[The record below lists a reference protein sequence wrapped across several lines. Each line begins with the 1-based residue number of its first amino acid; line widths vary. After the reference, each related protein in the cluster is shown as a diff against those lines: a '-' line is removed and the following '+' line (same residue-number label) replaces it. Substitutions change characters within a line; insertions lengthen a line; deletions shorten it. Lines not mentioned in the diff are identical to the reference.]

1 MFHQRLWVLLL
12 NWSDPYPP
20 KEWWSCLKQLPVIN
34 QVQIPRYSHLSNA
47 ITIQLRGFAVASKQ
61 TFGTVVYLNSI
72 DAFRYANTNLLC
84 SKLAVASLQTSTISR
99 LELSAF
105 LLLARLTSKI
115 VPVLQ
120 LPMDHIYLY
129 SGSTIVLTWIK
140 TPPEKLKP
148 FVSNR
153 MKVSQSMNQIYQWR
167 HTSSKD
173 NIADII
179 SRGQDASV
187 LLSNQQRWEEPKI
200 LIPLL
205 SEHYF
210 ELNDLNQSLYFSK
223 LKDTLETVLI
233 VTKNVLLVNFLNL
246 SNTYRKLINVVSYIL
261 KFNYNCKNEMKK
273 VESFTADEVTGS
285 ELKLLS
291 FVQYEY
297 LSNDFQELKSGN
309 PFKISGKLKLLPF
322 HDKDL
327 NIRLGG
333 RLSNSELSFDAKH
346 PIAMPKHHNL
356 SRLILLDSY
365 VRISHLGV
373 QARLHAFTLKFWI
386 IQGRDLSRTIVHECV
401 ICAKYKPRIL
411 EHKMGDLPPER
422 CKQTFPFLNTGT
434 DFAGLFYIKIQ
445 YQFKDALQKVFT
457 KFVCLS
463 SHTFHFEIV
472 SDLASDSFIALLKRF
487 MPCLGKCAGL
497 FSDNAKTYIGAHNEL
512 YRLHN
517 SYWVKGLAWSNKRQV
532 SLITPY
538 LTPHRWGD

>member
-12 NWSDPYPP
+12 NWSNPYPP

-61 TFGTVVYLNSI
+61 AFGTVVYLNSI
-72 DAFRYANTNLLC
+72 DAFGYANTSLLC
-84 SKLAVASLQTSTISR
+84 SKLAVAPLETSTISR
-99 LELSAF
+99 LEFSAF

-140 TPPEKLKP
+140 NPPEKLKP

-153 MKVSQSMNQIYQWR
+153 MKVSQPMDRHYQCQ
-167 HTSSKD
+167 HSCSKD

-179 SRGQDASV
+179 FHGPAGV
-187 LLSNQQRWEEPKI
+187 LLSNQERWEGPKI
-200 LIPLL
+200 LITLL

-210 ELNDLNQSLYFSK
+210 ELNNLNQSLYFSK

-233 VTKNVLLVNFLNL
+233 ATENDLLVNFLNL
-246 SNTYRKLINVVSYIL
+246 SNNYRKSINVISYIL
-261 KFNYNCKNEMKK
+261 RFIYNCKNEMKK
-273 VESFTADEVTGS
+273 VEPFTADEVTAS

-291 FVQYEY
+291 FVQHEC
-297 LSNDFQELKSGN
+297 LSNDFQQLKSGN
-309 PFKISGKLKLLPF
+309 PVKISGKLKLLPF

-327 NIRLGG
+327 NIIRLGG

-356 SRLILLDSY
+356 SRLILLDLH

-386 IQGRDLSRTIVHECV
+386 TQGRDLSRKIVHECV

-411 EHKMGDLPPER
+411 EHKMRDLPPER

-434 DFAGLFYIKIQ
+434 DFVGLFYIKIQ

-457 KFVCLS
+457 IFVCLS

-472 SDLASDSFIALLKRF
+472 SALASDSFIALLKGF
-487 MPCLGKCAGL
+487 VPCLGKCAGL
-497 FSDNAKTYIGAHNEL
+497 FSDNAKTYIGAHKEL
-512 YRLHN
+512 DRLQR
-517 SYWVKGLAWSNKRQV
+517 LV
-532 SLITPY
+532 SQPDEILSISFY
-538 LTPHRWGD
+538 